1 MRLAPT
7 LAIALLLVAAEGHAA
22 EPIASSFVPT
32 RFEFHSAFLMN
43 LHHFLFD
50 AARHPGRID
59 KVQWTQPPTADEMAR
74 MRAAVQFYAMAY
86 GQRDLLFDDELRDIK
101 HALAHADDARQ
112 QAAGLGL
119 PPALAATLDST
130 APIYARCLWAGQDQV
145 NRRWIAQVQS
155 LEARYGTQIQPR
167 LERIFD
173 ARFPAVVR
181 DDVVVTTGTFTGAYT
196 DAPPPQT
203 VLPSGWDEYGGLASL
218 EMIWHEAA
226 HVEPGDRLEAL
237 IEQASHA
244 MGREVPDGLW
254 HAALFEAVGTQVAQV
269 IAADG
274 HGDYVAYA
282 DKNGVYRR
290 GWAKYVPLLHAEWK
304 TWLDGQG
311 SLQQAVD
318 AMVAKQPRVAGSTAS
333 APGASVR

>member
-1 MRLAPT
+1 MRFAPT
-7 LAIALLLVAAEGHAA
+7 FALAMLLVAAEGHPA
-22 EPIASSFVPT
+22 EAPAPAVVPT

-43 LHHFLFD
+43 LHHFLVD
-50 AARHPGRID
+50 AAHHPGRID
-59 KVQWTQPPTADEMAR
+59 QVSWTQPPTAGEMAT
-74 MRAAVQFYAMAY
+74 MRAAVAY
-86 GQRDLLFDDELRDIK
+86 YTTTFGQRDLLFDDELRDIR
-101 HALAHADDARQ
+101 HSLASADDARQ
-112 QAAGLGL
+112 QAADLGL
-119 PPALAATLDST
+119 PPALAATLDSA
-130 APIYARCLWAGQDQV
+130 APIYARCLWAHDDQV
-145 NRRWIAQVQS
+145 NRRWIAQVQV
-155 LEARYGTQIQPR
+155 LEARYGARIQPR

-173 ARFPAVVR
+173 AKFPAVIR

-237 IEQASHA
+237 IEQESRA

-254 HAALFEAVGTQVAQV
+254 HAALFEAVGSQVAQV
-269 IAADG
+269 LAADG
-274 HGDYVAYA
+274 HGDYVPYA
-282 DKNGVYRR
+282 DKNNVYRR

-318 AMVAKQPRVAGSTAS
+318 AMVAKQPRVAGSS
-333 APGASVR
+333 

>member
-1 MRLAPT
+1 MRPASTFALAM
-7 LAIALLLVAAEGHAA
+7 LLVAAPAHPAQPPA
-22 EPIASSFVPT
+22 PTFVPT

-43 LHHFLFD
+43 LHHFLVD
-50 AARHPGRID
+50 AAHHPGRID
-59 KVQWTQPPTADEMAR
+59 QVAWTQAPTADEMAA
-74 MRAAVQFYAMAY
+74 MRAAVAY
-86 GQRDLLFDDELRDIK
+86 YTTTFGHRDLLFDDELRDIK
-101 HALAHADDARQ
+101 HALARADDARQ

-119 PPALAATLDST
+119 PPALAVTLDSVG
-130 APIYARCLWAGQDQV
+130 PIYARCLWAHDDQV
-145 NRRWIAQVQS
+145 NRQWIVQVQA
-155 LEARYGTQIQPR
+155 LEARYGARIQPR

-226 HVEPGDRLEAL
+226 HIEPGDRLETL
-237 IEQASHA
+237 IEQEAHA
-244 MGREVPDGLW
+244 AGREVPDGLW

-269 IAADG
+269 LAADG
-274 HGDYVAYA
+274 HGGYVPYA

-290 GWAKYVPLLHAEWK
+290 GWAKYVPLLHEEWK
-304 TWLDGQG
+304 AWLDGRG
-311 SLQQAVD
+311 SLRQAVD
-318 AMVAKQPRVAGSTAS
+318 AMVAKQPRAAEAAAS
-333 APGASVR
+333 ASSMR